1 MAEQPEKQPEEQPAA
16 ASPERGSRRRRFLAG
31 GLVAAVLLA
40 LTGGWLYHHFLV
52 PAPPAAVAVSAEAA
66 LLNLQDVM
74 AAHPRYAELQQLR
87 EEAKSLRLSLEAA
100 ADLEPPELTVEPPEV
115 ESKPFDDSVW
125 QKNAQ
130 AVIGERVAL
139 AREQKQLREKYRKE
153 HEAEYLARRDALDEE
168 YRNTILNLQLKLDN
182 AELMNLSQANVD
194 SLQQELTAVKKE
206 RGHRQ
211 WQMYQAWQQEIGSYV
226 QSVMGPKI
234 EVWQA
239 KAQQAKAQQ
248 QAAALARQSEA
259 QKRDTA
265 AMSEQLNQLHAAD
278 PSGKLQE
285 QLQKQQA
292 LQAKQDEINALEA
305 HILNDIAGRAA
316 KLAILHH
323 YTLILATP
331 SRSIASYLP
340 AVIPTVENQERY
352 TDVTGVTTDDITD
365 EMVTEI
371 QSL

>member
-1 MAEQPEKQPEEQPAA
+1 
-16 ASPERGSRRRRFLAG
+16 
-31 GLVAAVLLA
+31 
-40 LTGGWLYHHFLV
+40 
-52 PAPPAAVAVSAEAA
+52 
-66 LLNLQDVM
+66 
-74 AAHPRYAELQQLR
+74 
-87 EEAKSLRLSLEAA
+87 
-100 ADLEPPELTVEPPEV
+100 
-115 ESKPFDDSVW
+115 
-125 QKNAQ
+125 
-130 AVIGERVAL
+130 
-139 AREQKQLREKYRKE
+139 
-153 HEAEYLARRDALDEE
+153 
-168 YRNTILNLQLKLDN
+168 
-182 AELMNLSQANVD
+182 
-194 SLQQELTAVKKE
+194 
-206 RGHRQ
+206 
-211 WQMYQAWQQEIGSYV
+211 
-226 QSVMGPKI
+226 
-234 EVWQA
+234 
-239 KAQQAKAQQ
+239 
-248 QAAALARQSEA
+248 
-259 QKRDTA
+259 
-265 AMSEQLNQLHAAD
+265 MSEQLNQLHAAD